1 MMLLILYYRYRWEN
15 ISQTMWYLRQL
26 TGLVSFFSWQIVYQK
41 ARQATAISTVPHCS
55 SPHPLCSVI
64 PTLGPLYV
72 DLNAVRIFF

>member
-1 MMLLILYYRYRWEN
+1 MMLLILYYRHRWEN

-55 SPHPLCSVI
+55 LLFSSSAVLCHSHFRALVCR
-64 PTLGPLYV
+64 P
-72 DLNAVRIFF
+72 